1 MAQTVQYEQL
11 SLFHYSQYNQNYS
24 QNYSE
29 IHRENCGYRE
39 FVAKFGHQR
48 QRYPQSDLLL
58 TESIKAE
65 IDLIQGHLLGD
76 GSIFITGQD
85 CKRDATFNF
94 VTKHQEYGKWLVNN
108 TESFA
113 ACKLQIGDRY
123 DKRTDKSY
131 HRVAFRTP
139 SNKLFTELR
148 AKWYPQGKK
157 IVPQDLVLTKDLILR
172 WYMDD
177 GNWHEKGIYFNT
189 QGFNSESNEFLR
201 YQISQF
207 LGVKVTI
214 HKHSGNLYRLFIPLR
229 GTGSGVINS
238 TNNMGKFFE
247 LIGEC
252 PVNCFSHKWGKA

>member
-1 MAQTVQYEQL
+1 MAQIVQYEQL
-11 SLFHYSQYNQNYS
+11 SLFDGQNSQK
-24 QNYSE
+24 YSE
-29 IHRENCGYRE
+29 IYREYCGYRE
-39 FVAKFGHQR
+39 FVSKFGHQR

-65 IDLIQGHLLGD
+65 MDLIQGHLLGD
-76 GSIFITGQD
+76 ASIFVTGRD
-85 CKRDATFNF
+85 CNRDATFNF
-94 VTKHQEYGKWLVNN
+94 VTKHQEYGEWLVSH

-148 AKWYPQGKK
+148 AKWYPEGKK

-177 GNWHEKGIYFNT
+177 GNWHKKGIYFNT
-189 QGFNSESNEFLR
+189 QGFDPESTEFLR
-201 YQISQF
+201 FQLSQF
-207 LGVKVTI
+207 LGLKVTI
-214 HKHSGNLYRLFIPLR
+214 QKHSTNLYRLFIPLR
-229 GTGSGVINS
+229 GTGSGYKS
-238 TNNMGKFFE
+238 TNNNIEMFFE
-247 LIGEC
+247 VIGKC
-252 PVNCFSHKWGKA
+252 PVSCFTHKWGKI